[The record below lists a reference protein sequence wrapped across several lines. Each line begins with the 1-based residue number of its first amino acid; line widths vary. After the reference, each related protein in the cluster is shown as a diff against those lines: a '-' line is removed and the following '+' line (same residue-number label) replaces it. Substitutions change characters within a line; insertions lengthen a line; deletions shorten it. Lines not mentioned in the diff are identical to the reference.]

1 MRFCFSLAPIVVPPV
16 SSSFWYTILGKVHER
31 DRNSEFLLIVLR
43 GLLAKRPDLRLV
55 LMSATLQQGKYSGYF
70 GGCPITTIGART
82 FPVQVRSRAASG
94 IDGGSSLIVSLRLC
108 SLACGMPRLQFVPNG
123 FFFPY
128 LVDDSTLGL
137 LCW

>member
-1 MRFCFSLAPIVVPPV
+1 MVWGATSQALHSHPPSPVPRPRPPLL
-16 SSSFWYTILGKVHER
+16 SWLRRKVHER

-82 FPVQVRSRAASG
+82 FPVQVRPGVEQIVALLLGAEFCVV
-94 IDGGSSLIVSLRLC
+94 GGVMGLVCFSS
-108 SLACGMPRLQFVPNG
+108 A
-123 FFFPY
+123 
-128 LVDDSTLGL
+128 D
-137 LCW
+137 